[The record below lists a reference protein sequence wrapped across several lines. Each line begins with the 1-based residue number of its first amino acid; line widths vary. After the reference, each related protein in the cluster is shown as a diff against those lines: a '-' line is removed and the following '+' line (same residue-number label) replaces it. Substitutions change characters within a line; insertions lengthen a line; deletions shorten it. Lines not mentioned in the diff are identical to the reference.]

1 MSPSLQGY
9 NADNSKVSFVNGTAL
24 CAEENVLENIEKFV
38 CSFGESDYVVLD
50 GLDIICS
57 LLPESEAK
65 HIRLKAF
72 IDRLIDTERRLCISL
87 TPRKSEKE
95 DEIFARYWAHN
106 SDQVVILQ
114 NLKTGLAS
122 DVSGK
127 LTVIRPEEDIKKEV
141 LYKLG
146 DRGVEILTAGLISTS
161 GRDDFSNVR

>member
-1 MSPSLQGY
+1 M
-9 NADNSKVSFVNGTAL
+9 NAASSNQDNSKVSFVNGAAL
-24 CAEENVLENIEKFV
+24 CAEGDVLENIEKLLWT
-38 CSFGESDYVVLD
+38 FGENDYIVLD
-50 GLDIICS
+50 GLDIVCS
-57 LLPESEAK
+57 LYPDAETK
-65 HIRLKAF
+65 NIQLKAF
-72 IDRLIDTERRLCISL
+72 IDRLIDTERRLCVSL

-146 DRGVEILTAGLISTS
+146 DRGVEIVTAGLISTS
-161 GRDDFSNVR
+161 GRDDFSNLR